1 MLYKIENTDDKKRIL
16 SPLPFLEMSDINK
29 IEKDLENLL
38 ADHLLD
44 VLFEDAV
51 LMPIFQERSYQS
63 EADLYALNQ
72 YGDLI
77 IFELKRSNVGADAMH
92 QILGYSQ
99 AAGQWTFAEL
109 QEKYTTYRGSE
120 LAQPANLL
128 DAHKEAFQLKDALQ
142 PIQFNTKQYLMV
154 IGSAA
159 NNDLI
164 NAIDYWKKKGL
175 SVEFIPYRIYKIG
188 TEQYFEFFSIPYDKH
203 QNPMSI
209 KGVLF
214 DTNKSYDEESIW
226 QMMEKSRVAAY
237 GDIKYVIDYINP
249 RDIVFFSHKGYGVVA
264 AAEVASRRKSDP
276 NTDNDEDEWYREVK
290 FLTPK
295 PTRNDGV
302 IKYMPFSRV
311 AEVTGKSF
319 YWARTIKVP
328 YLSRDESKALLI
340 ELKKVL

>member
-1 MLYKIENTDDKKRIL
+1 
-16 SPLPFLEMSDINK
+16 
-29 IEKDLENLL
+29 
-38 ADHLLD
+38 
-44 VLFEDAV
+44 
-51 LMPIFQERSYQS
+51 
-63 EADLYALNQ
+63 
-72 YGDLI
+72 
-77 IFELKRSNVGADAMH
+77 
-92 QILGYSQ
+92 
-99 AAGQWTFAEL
+99 
-109 QEKYTTYRGSE
+109 
-120 LAQPANLL
+120 
-128 DAHKEAFQLKDALQ
+128 
-142 PIQFNTKQYLMV
+142 
-154 IGSAA
+154 
-159 NNDLI
+159 
-164 NAIDYWKKKGL
+164 
-175 SVEFIPYRIYKIG
+175 
-188 TEQYFEFFSIPYDKH
+188 
-203 QNPMSI
+203 MSI